1 MNPKLRL
8 RASRFLLAS
17 LLAVS
22 AWPLAL
28 TAENKIPNE
37 GRTGGFAVGCQAYT
51 FNRFTVFEAIEKTD
65 QAGGRFIEFYPGQ
78 ALSPDERNIRWNH
91 NSSDEV
97 IAQVQAKLAKHKVRA
112 VNYGVVGGRDEAEWR
127 KIFEFAK
134 KLGLYGITTEDIKN
148 LDVIEKLVKEFDIKV
163 GIHEHAKRTRKQPD
177 GTVAEDMSYR
187 IWDPNYVLSL
197 VKDRDPRLGACAD
210 TGHWASSGL
219 KPVDCLR
226 ILKGRIVSLHL
237 KERSEIG
244 KHLPDTIYGQGV
256 SDISGVLREL
266 RAQGFDGNISIE
278 YENNWDHSVPDV
290 AQCIGFVR
298 GWAASQ

>member
-1 MNPKLRL
+1 MKKQFL
-8 RASRFLLAS
+8 SSVLLA
-17 LLAVS
+17 A
-22 AWPLAL
+22 AL
-28 TAENKIPNE
+28 TASLGTACADPIPAE
-37 GRTGGFAVGCQAYT
+37 GRIGGFAIGCQAYT

-78 ALSPDERNIRWNH
+78 ALSPDERNVKWSH
-91 NSSDEV
+91 SSPDEV
-97 IAQVQAKLAKHKVRA
+97 IAKVQAKLAKHKVRA

-134 KLGLYGITTEDIKN
+134 KLGLYAITTEDIKG
-148 LDVIEKLVKEFDIKV
+148 LDVIEKLVKEFDIRV
-163 GIHEHAKRTRKQPD
+163 GIHEHAKRTKQGPD
-177 GTVAEDMSYR
+177 GAVVEDMGYR

-197 VKDRDPRLGACAD
+197 VKDRDSRIGACAD
-210 TGHWASSGL
+210 TGHWASSGV
-219 KPVDCLR
+219 KPIDGLR
-226 ILKGRIVSLHL
+226 ILKGRLISLHL

-256 SDISGVLREL
+256 SDIAGALAEL
-266 RAQGFDGNISIE
+266 RRQKFDGNISIE

-298 GWAASQ
+298 GWSAK